1 MRDFPSGP
9 VGKTL
14 PFNAEDVG
22 SLPSQKA
29 KVPHCVGY
37 SQKFFLNK
45 LKQLYY

>member
-1 MRDFPSGP
+1 MRDFPSDP

-22 SLPSQKA
+22 SLPSQEA
-29 KVPHCVGY
+29 KVPHYVRY
-37 SQKFFLNK
+37 SQKFFKNK